1 MFPVNRGEIATGS
14 GETERAVQNV
24 RPYVSWYSSAMELL
38 SLAIIIVLIGAL
50 LSIGWQLAPL
60 ILIGGIVYAA
70 IRYRRQILDMV
81 REMIRGRKGSRKK

>member
-1 MFPVNRGEIATGS
+1 
-14 GETERAVQNV
+14 
-24 RPYVSWYSSAMELL
+24 MELL

-50 LSIGWQLAPL
+50 LSIGWRLAPL

-81 REMIRGRKGSRKK
+81 RGMIRGRKGSRKK

>member
-1 MFPVNRGEIATGS
+1 
-14 GETERAVQNV
+14 
-24 RPYVSWYSSAMELL
+24 MELL

-60 ILIGGIVYAA
+60 ILIGGIVYAV